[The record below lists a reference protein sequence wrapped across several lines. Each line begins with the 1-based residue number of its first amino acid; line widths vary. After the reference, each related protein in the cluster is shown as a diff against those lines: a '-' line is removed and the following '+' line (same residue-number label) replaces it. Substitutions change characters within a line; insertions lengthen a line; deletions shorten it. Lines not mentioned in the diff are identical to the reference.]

1 MNLIVIKGRL
11 TRDPDLKQ
19 TSNGVSVCSV
29 DIAVDRNYQKDQN
42 NKATDF
48 FSITAWRGTGEFLSK
63 YFKKGQEILV
73 RGEMQSRKY
82 QDKNGNNRTAWD
94 LIADK
99 IEFCGSKETSDDNY
113 YHSASAPDIEA
124 ETTASSEQAKIPE
137 IPSAADFEEIPD
149 DDLPF

>member
-29 DIAVDRNYQKDQN
+29 DIAVDRNYQKGQN
-42 NKATDF
+42 NKSTDF
-48 FSITAWRGTGEFLSK
+48 FNITAWRGTGEFLSK
-63 YFKKGQEILV
+63 YFKKGQEILI

-82 QDKNGNNRTAWD
+82 QDKDGNNRTAWD

-99 IEFCGSKETSDDNY
+99 VEFCGSKEASGGNY
-113 YHSASAPDIEA
+113 YHSAPAPDIET
-124 ETTASSEQAKIPE
+124 EASTPNEKAKIPE
-137 IPSAADFEEIPD
+137 IPSAADFEEISD